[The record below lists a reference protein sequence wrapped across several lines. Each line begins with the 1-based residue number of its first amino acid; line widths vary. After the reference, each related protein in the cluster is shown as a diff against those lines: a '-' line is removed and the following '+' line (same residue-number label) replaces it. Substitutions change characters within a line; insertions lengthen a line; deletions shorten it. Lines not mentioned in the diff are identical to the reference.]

1 MARPKGTDELNSCNK
16 TRSLDPQ
23 LLSLIRPKKPE
34 ETHMEC
40 ERERR
45 EERKR
50 ERERE
55 RERERSTVWL
65 RKINSRMAHS
75 EIDKNIYT

>member
-23 LLSLIRPKKPE
+23 LLSLIRPIKPE

-40 ERERR
+40 
-45 EERKR
+45 